1 MKHRHQNRNKSPRS
15 AALRVRPGFTIVE
28 LLVVVA
34 IIIVLASL
42 VFIGMGRIQSTGRSA
57 VCASNLRQVGVAML
71 SYASDNQGKLPP
83 LAKIDPE
90 TGKQLGIWT
99 LVVAREGYLWD
110 NSIPGTPKLGEGN
123 WACPDCRVPANTHG
137 GYGIAEATV
146 MQYDDRVSRANTR
159 LGKSEFG
166 SMRLTSIV
174 NPAQPC
180 LRATQSHRFFLRLCA
195 MPRQAST
202 PLTTWAGSTPVR
214 RMSRPWNF
222 FEKRWWSMPR
232 RWSMV
237 AWKSRTWTTSLTA
250 L

>member
-174 NPAQPC
+174 NPAQTW
-180 LRATQSHRFFLRLCA
+180 LVGDAA
-195 MPRQAST
+195 KT
-202 PLTTWAGSTPVR
+202 PDNLGESWYAI
-214 RMSRPWNF
+214 
-222 FEKRWWSMPR
+222 WSKP
-232 RWSMV
+232 S
-237 AWKSRTWTTSLTA
+237 KWTTGHTPAARHGGKVNVCMVDGHIETLT
-250 L
+250 LEEIRRGNYTLDQ